1 MISLRLP
8 GRTWHRSWV
17 FPDDTGSVE
26 KAIVAA
32 SIRPDTEF
40 REKDRSTA
48 SWHYIDICLH
58 DSEANLPAR
67 CSDENCVTAKI
78 DEYAQPLRD
87 GNYDKWVPAGDLA
100 FLIHFVGDIP
110 PALHT
115 ATNAD
120 RGGICQQ
127 VNVAPAED
135 NLSLR
140 LDAVVAVLEQQL
152 DTDQPKLPR
161 ANCNYSPVNRI

>member
-1 MISLRLP
+1 M
-8 GRTWHRSWV
+8 
-17 FPDDTGSVE
+17 E
-26 KAIVAA
+26 
-32 SIRPDTEF
+32 
-40 REKDRSTA
+40 
-48 SWHYIDICLH
+48 
-58 DSEANLPAR
+58 
-67 CSDENCVTAKI
+67 
-78 DEYAQPLRD
+78 
-87 GNYDKWVPAGDLA
+87 NYDKWVPAGDLA

-152 DTDQPKLPR
+152 DTDQPQTTARKLQLLPGKSDLATQTR
-161 ANCNYSPVNRI
+161 